1 MTIGLELKEVL
12 KMAFVESYTGYAAD
26 DNKNKVIIR
35 ASTFETGNIPAGG
48 STTITASLPTVF
60 NDYDNIKAVATIDYN
75 SVVDQKVICE
85 AGIVYNT
92 GQDGNLIPAL
102 AIKLHNVGTNAIS
115 GEGIVVNVILV
126 GQ

>member
-1 MTIGLELKEVL
+1 
-12 KMAFVESYTGYAAD
+12 MAFVESYTGYAAD

-35 ASTFETGNIPAGG
+35 ACTFETGNIPAGG
-48 STTITASLPTVF
+48 SKTIPASLPSVF
-60 NDYDNIKAVATIDYN
+60 NDCDNIKVVATIGYN
-75 SVVDQKVICE
+75 SIADQKVICE

-92 GQDGNLIPAL
+92 GQDGNLFPAL

-115 GEGIVVNVILV
+115 GDYCKVHVILV